1 MLQINPASTFPIC
14 RQIANHTDTGTYYV
28 RGVIK
33 DAINDSVLATV
44 DLDDKGSQYFR
55 YNWKVVYD
63 NVMARGRYI
72 TIVTSVY
79 TDSGY
84 TTKSEN
90 YGDEINTYVVQERW
104 DAAKMQ
110 SMGGG
115 QSYSGITA
123 SDVRKVIK
131 KELENIKFPEVEEI
145 KFPKQKEYEAN
156 FKDITKGLTDI
167 KALVGTL
174 PAQNNDLRPIVSR
187 LDELVDEVQMK
198 PVTKETDIKPLLKSI
213 KEAQQER
220 SNNVKNSSNS
230 LITLEKKILKDISEM
245 IETTVNETIPNII
258 QNEMKNAQFSVPLS
272 LGQPQMEEK
281 KANISKLKSKFGI
294 K

>member
-1 MLQINPASTFPIC
+1 MLNLNPAETFPIV
-14 RQIANHTDTGTYYV
+14 RVLANHTDSTTYYC

-33 DAINDSVLATV
+33 DAVNDTVLATV
-44 DLDDKGSQYFR
+44 DLTEQSTRYFR
-55 YNWKVVYD
+55 YNWKVVWD
-63 NVMARGRYI
+63 NVMARGRYLTI
-72 TIVTSVY
+72 TTSVY

-115 QSYSGITA
+115 GSYSGITA

-131 KELENIKFPEVEEI
+131 KELENIKFPESKDI

-174 PAQNNDLRPIVSR
+174 PAKNSDLSPLVDR
-187 LDELVDEVQMK
+187 LDEIIEDIQAK
-198 PVTKETDIKPLLKSI
+198 PVTRETDVKPLLKAI
-213 KEAQQER
+213 KEAQKER
-220 SNNVKNSSNS
+220 SNNTKNSSNS
-230 LITLEKKILKDISEM
+230 IVTLEKKILKDISEM
-245 IETTVNETIPNII
+245 IETTVKETIPNII

-281 KANISKLKSKFGI
+281 KSNINKLKSKFGI

>member
-90 YGDEINTYVVQERW
+90 YGDEINTYLLRKQLVLNCPTFLER
-104 DAAKMQ
+104 
-110 SMGGG
+110 
-115 QSYSGITA
+115 
-123 SDVRKVIK
+123 RKY
-131 KELENIKFPEVEEI
+131 LFH
-145 KFPKQKEYEAN
+145 
-156 FKDITKGLTDI
+156 
-167 KALVGTL
+167 
-174 PAQNNDLRPIVSR
+174 LRSFLI
-187 LDELVDEVQMK
+187 
-198 PVTKETDIKPLLKSI
+198 LLCSHY
-213 KEAQQER
+213 
-220 SNNVKNSSNS
+220 
-230 LITLEKKILKDISEM
+230 LC
-245 IETTVNETIPNII
+245 
-258 QNEMKNAQFSVPLS
+258 
-272 LGQPQMEEK
+272 
-281 KANISKLKSKFGI
+281 KLMLQ
-294 K
+294 